1 MPNIDDIYAA
11 KSNYLKHADL
21 NGKPV
26 ALVISDVTIEELED
40 RDTGDKKKQLV
51 LHFVNTEKRLGLNK
65 TNAKAISIVTSEADY
80 TKWVGWKIRLK
91 PARTTFGNKE
101 VDCIRVSDEFGEP
114 PVASTPPAKP
124 VSNDDE
130 IPF

>member
-1 MPNIDDIYAA
+1 MPSIDDIYSG

-26 ALVISDVTIEELED
+26 ALVIADVTIEELED
-40 RDTGDKKKQLV
+40 KETGQKKQQLV

-65 TNAKAISIVTSEADY
+65 TNAKAIATVTSEADY
-80 TKWVGWKIRLK
+80 TKWTGWKIRLK
-91 PARTTFGNKE
+91 PARTAFGNKE

-114 PVASTPPAKP
+114 PVASAAPVKP
-124 VSNDDE
+124 LNDDD